1 MTSPPPGAP
10 DYFALFQS
18 MFTPA
23 GAAPATSAPPMFAM
37 LDPKELERKISELET
52 VLAWLKA
59 TTGMIEMS
67 LQTMKYQQSLLES
80 FADAKASPA
89 EAAKQP
95 DMEELA
101 KMAGAMNPA
110 LWAFNMMQAPQADAH
125 ANKKADQE
133 TVKSARRPASK
144 TRKATRK

>member
-1 MTSPPPGAP
+1 MSNTPPGAP

-18 MFTPA
+18 MFTPPGA
-23 GAAPATSAPPMFAM
+23 PSAAPPTQMPPLFAM

-67 LQTMKYQQSLLES
+67 LQTMNYQLSMLKGL
-80 FADAKASPA
+80 ADSRAPQVA
-89 EAAKQP
+89 QP
-95 DMEELA
+95 QQPSMDELA

-110 LWAFNMMQAPQADAH
+110 LWAFNMMQQADAPKT
-125 ANKKADQE
+125 AKKTA
-133 TVKSARRPASK
+133 SGPAPRATPKK
-144 TRKATRK
+144 TRR